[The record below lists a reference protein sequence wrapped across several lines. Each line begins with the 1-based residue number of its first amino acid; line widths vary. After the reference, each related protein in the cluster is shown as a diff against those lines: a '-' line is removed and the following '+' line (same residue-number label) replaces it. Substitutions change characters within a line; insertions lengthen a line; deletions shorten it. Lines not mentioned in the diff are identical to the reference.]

1 MTGKVLREGGRRVS
15 NAVTKN
21 RSYDAGAMSTPV
33 RNRSEALGRLAEFAP
48 QLVSRGVTSLR
59 VFGSAGRDAMTDE
72 SDVDIL
78 VEFDRPFGA
87 FEFLD
92 LQDDLARMLGRPVD
106 LVTPAAVKERMR
118 ERIEREAVDAI

>member
-1 MTGKVLREGGRRVS
+1 M
-15 NAVTKN
+15 NAPA
-21 RSYDAGAMSTPV
+21 RD
-33 RNRSEALGRLAEFAP
+33 RSEALERLAGFAP
-48 QLVSRGVTSLR
+48 HLRARGVTSLR
-59 VFGSAGRDAMTDE
+59 VFGSAGRDAMKDE

-78 VEFDRPFGA
+78 IAFDRPIGA

-118 ERIEREAVDAI
+118 RHVGQALGRHGHCRVAAKSASVS